1 MSEQDYPRLVS
12 SSIVQSGGHHHSG
25 DSDDDAGLPNAH
37 TKP

>member
-12 SSIVQSGGHHHSG
+12 GSMVQSGGHHHSG
-25 DSDDDAGLPNAH
+25 NTDDNAGLPNTH

>member
-12 SSIVQSGGHHHSG
+12 SSMAPSGGNYYSSN
-25 DSDDDAGLPNAH
+25 SDYDAGLPNTH